1 MAVVDGEGHT
11 TCKQLIHPNT
21 NDNTI
26 LTIHTQT
33 YHLSS
38 SSKEMRQYLSNID
51 RYAVALDMIDTKY
64 WEEQQTSKFIRR
76 QAVDDVL
83 TLIENLLS
91 LTLLHRE
98 EWEDLLYTNIDSYNN
113 NNNEQQQVKDD
124 NNDSS
129 SVAIVDHFNKATNL
143 YKAVILINE
152 CLWQATDG
160 DEILSEKTKPKDD
173 DMLFIQPG
181 DENLEKDERNG
192 AINTVF
198 TSDLYES
205 ISAGQYSSYLLLS
218 DIYNVMHV
226 NKVDMSGYPVD
237 QTYCYLVYKYSVQA
251 AKWCERSL
259 SLYEIKL
266 SDDGFID
273 DGMDNMNG
281 PYDKEEALYLKETMA
296 YIEILS
302 GKLIVDMYTQGY
314 SLDENDNYRFIKPD
328 LSSVP
333 SKDDIEDE
341 CIKMLERACSKLS
354 LGLKLYTQLARG
366 DIANASTMDT
376 EKKYA
381 ARESDYWFNYADAAT
396 YLGVACTYLF
406 QWDESVEYL
415 EKGLSMYDQMLNK
428 EDEEMAVISGMAH
441 TTSHLYETYLY
452 LPDRTEDSK
461 KVFQKNLVLHRYITS
476 GGAIPLEEPL
486 MDDREVKM
494 RLMDDGEVQ
503 DILPDYD
510 EAPYDDELLNTYQT
524 MLDEYNK
531 MLSELPPDGTYYEME
546 FDAFGDNSASIV
558 QHDKIYE
565 GSLHYA
571 IGALHLQNNH
581 LKKGLNELELA
592 VNFLKEGTV
601 ENEVREYEDME
612 GNKVDYSTEMELA
625 GAYIYL
631 AITYSGL
638 QQWKSSYD
646 AYGEAMDIYSTHSN
660 GQIPMTGRPGQGMI
674 HKKDTVLTSLSEKIA
689 SFIKTNLG
697 GNEEEGDTKSDSIAN
712 QEEDTTTPNQY
723 INLDDSALLIM
734 RLENITK

>member
-1 MAVVDGEGHT
+1 M
-11 TCKQLIHPNT
+11 
-21 NDNTI
+21 
-26 LTIHTQT
+26 
-33 YHLSS
+33 
-38 SSKEMRQYLSNID
+38 
-51 RYAVALDMIDTKY
+51 
-64 WEEQQTSKFIRR
+64 
-76 QAVDDVL
+76 
-83 TLIENLLS
+83 
-91 LTLLHRE
+91 
-98 EWEDLLYTNIDSYNN
+98 NIDSYNN

-124 NNDSS
+124 NNNDSS

-152 CLWQATDG
+152 CLWQAVDG
-160 DEILSEKTKPKDD
+160 EEILSEKTKPKDD
-173 DMLFIQPG
+173 NMLFIQPG
-181 DENLEKDERNG
+181 DENLEKDKRNG

-226 NKVDMSGYPVD
+226 NKVDMSGHPVD

-251 AKWCERSL
+251 TKWCERSL

-281 PYDKEEALYLKETMA
+281 PYDKEEALYIKETMA
-296 YIEILS
+296 YSKILS
-302 GKLIVDMYTQGY
+302 GKMIVDMYAQGY
-314 SLDENDNYRFIKPD
+314 SLDENDNFRFIKPD
-328 LSSVP
+328 LSSVA
-333 SKDDIEDE
+333 SKDDIKDE
-341 CIKMLERACSKLS
+341 YIKMLERACSKLS

-366 DIANASTMDT
+366 DIANASTT
-376 EKKYA
+376 KKDA
-381 ARESDYWFNYADAAT
+381 SLESDYWFNYADTAT
-396 YLGVACTYLF
+396 YLGVAYTYLF

-415 EKGLSMYDQMLNK
+415 EKGMSMYDQMLNK

-441 TTSHLYETYLY
+441 TTSHLYETYLF

-461 KVFQKNLVLHRYITS
+461 KVFHKNLVLHRYITS
-476 GGAIPLEEPL
+476 GGAVPLEEP
-486 MDDREVKM
+486 
-494 RLMDDGEVQ
+494 LMDDGEVQ

-546 FDAFGDNSASIV
+546 FDAYGDNSASIV

-592 VNFLKEGTV
+592 VNLLKEGTV
-601 ENEVREYEDME
+601 GNEVREYEDME

-631 AITYSGL
+631 AITYLGL

-646 AYGEAMDIYSTHSN
+646 AYEEAMDIYSTHSN

-674 HKKDTVLTSLSEKIA
+674 NKKDTVLTSLSEKIA

-697 GNEEEGDTKSDSIAN
+697 GIEEEGDTKSDSTAN
-712 QEEDTTTPNQY
+712 QEEDITTSHQY

-734 RLENITK
+734 RSENITK